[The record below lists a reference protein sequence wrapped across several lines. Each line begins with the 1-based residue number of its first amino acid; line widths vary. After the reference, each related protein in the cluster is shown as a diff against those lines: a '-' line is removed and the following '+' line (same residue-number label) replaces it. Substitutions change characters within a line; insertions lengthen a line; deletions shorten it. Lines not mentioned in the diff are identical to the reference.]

1 MKKLMRFMGSSEL
14 FAFLAGRELENHM
27 DWSKRSKGT
36 KSKGFCFFDLSEPP
50 EERLHRLDRRL
61 DRIQRKTDRAI
72 KGLGDF
78 IGASMAGVG
87 LVTFVLAVISADSVP
102 TELLDTW
109 VFITLAGMLIGVGGC
124 WLLGWMRE

>member
-1 MKKLMRFMGSSEL
+1 VRRKNMRIGV
-14 FAFLAGRELENHM
+14 
-27 DWSKRSKGT
+27 DVT
-36 KSKGFCFFDLSEPP
+36 LSRRDI
-50 EERLHRLDRRL
+50 ERLHRLDRRL

-87 LVTFVLAVISADSVP
+87 LVTFVLSVISADGVP

-109 VFITLAGMLIGVGGC
+109 VFITLAGLLIGVGGC
-124 WLLGWMRE
+124 RLLGWMRE

>member
-1 MKKLMRFMGSSEL
+1 MRIGV
-14 FAFLAGRELENHM
+14 
-27 DWSKRSKGT
+27 DVT
-36 KSKGFCFFDLSEPP
+36 LSRRDI
-50 EERLHRLDRRL
+50 ERLRRLDRRL

-78 IGASMAGVG
+78 IGASMAGIG
-87 LVTFVLAVISADSVP
+87 IITFVLAVISADSVP

-109 VFITLAGMLIGVGGC
+109 TFITLAGLLIGVGGY

>member
-1 MKKLMRFMGSSEL
+1 MRIGV
-14 FAFLAGRELENHM
+14 
-27 DWSKRSKGT
+27 DIQ
-36 KSKGFCFFDLSEPP
+36 LSRRDI
-50 EERLHRLDRRL
+50 ERLHRLDRKL
-61 DRIQRKTDRAI
+61 DRIQRKADRDI

-78 IGASMAGVG
+78 IGASMAGIG
-87 LVTFVLAVISADSVP
+87 LVTFVLAVISADGVP